1 MLPREDQ
8 GKRMRMAALA
18 ANGLVLALDAAAAQ
32 AQAPREVDAPALF
45 EQAVQAGRV
54 GEARRTRLVDAR
66 PAQAGEVIVTVIQGD
81 GVETRSRPAAA
92 GDWVAR
98 NRCPATGNEQYVIAG
113 ARFPERYGPPRGEPD
128 AQGWREFH
136 PTGVTMQFFTLTAAE
151 GEITFMAP
159 WGERM
164 VGHPGDVLVRDP
176 GNLRDLYRIYSVSF
190 GCTYEI
196 TRPPAR

>member
-1 MLPREDQ
+1 
-8 GKRMRMAALA
+8 MRMTALA
-18 ANGLVLALDAAAAQ
+18 ASGLVLVTAMAHAQGQ
-32 AQAPREVDAPALF
+32 AQGPREVDAAALF
-45 EQAVQAGRV
+45 EQATQAGRV
-54 GEARRTRLVDAR
+54 GEARRTRPVDAR
-66 PAQAGEVIVTVIQGD
+66 PAQAGEVVVTVIQGD

-98 NRCPATGNEQYVIAG
+98 NRCPATGNEQYLIAG
-113 ARFPERYGPPRGEPD
+113 ARFPERYGPQRGEPD

-136 PTGVTMQFFTLTAAE
+136 PTGVAMQFFTLTPAE

-164 VGHPGDVLVRDP
+164 VGRPGDVLVRDP

-196 TRPPAR
+196 TRPPQR